1 MFSSAAFDSR
11 AGGVVAVEVKE
22 EGDVKEGRR
31 GSGSRRGSGAA
42 YGLEQSAAHLIQ
54 NQDNE
59 YATLHGPGHFACLFV
74 EI

>member
-22 EGDVKEGRR
+22 EGDVEEGRR

-42 YGLEQSAAHLIQ
+42 
-54 NQDNE
+54 
-59 YATLHGPGHFACLFV
+59 
-74 EI
+74 